1 MAIEVLWARK
11 AHICHPPVNQLGM
24 PSGELLSSE
33 LGGGKS
39 ADPTYAVDV
48 DTAVRLLE
56 TDAERGLDAQQVS
69 EKTAKFGANELPSE
83 PPTPWWS
90 LVLGQIREVVIILLL
105 VAGAIAAA
113 LGEWLDATAILLI
126 IVLNAALGLY
136 QHFKSERAMA
146 ALRNLAAPMARVVRS
161 GVIGRVT
168 SRDLVPGDR
177 IELEAGDSIPAD
189 IRLLK
194 SCQFGTHEATL
205 TGESTPVEKD
215 YSLVLGLKTPLGDRR
230 NMAYMGSL
238 VTRGRASGVVVA
250 TGMQTELG
258 RVAGMLRDQKPPTP
272 LLVERISRL
281 GRNLVVICIILVGV
295 IAALQLSRGQSW
307 LHTLQLAVSLAVA
320 AVPEGLPA
328 VLTITLALGAQRLAQ
343 RSALIR
349 KLASVETL
357 GSVTTIC
364 SDKTGTLTRN
374 EMTVQEVVAS
384 DQNWQVTGVGYA
396 PDGAVLRHPGRQG
409 QWRNQTNDH
418 ARSDQTTTAL
428 ELARAASIGLWCNN
442 ATVELAQGEERWQ
455 AIGDPTEAALVVL
468 ARKIGVVRDS
478 SRRIV
483 HEAPFDSERKMMSVV
498 TIDLNSN
505 YELLVKGAPESIL
518 AATTQQLRAGDV
530 APMREEDRER
540 VRGYCEEMASR
551 ALRVLALAYRPATS
565 AIDAKE
571 EELIFAGLV
580 GMIDPPRV
588 EAKEAVSTCH
598 AAGIRPVM
606 ITGDHPAT
614 ARAIGRELGILSD
627 QGEVAI
633 GQEIDSW
640 PDAKLLEQA
649 PFIDVYARVSPESK
663 LRIVH
668 ALQKRGEVVAMTGD
682 GVNDAPAIKAADIGI
697 AMGITG
703 TDATKEASAMIL
715 LNDDFATIVAAV
727 EEGRRIYANIQRFV
741 HYLLAGNAGKLMFMF
756 AATLLSWPAPLLAIQ
771 VLWLNLITDGLPAL
785 ALGAEKSG
793 GGLMEQPP
801 RGTQEPLIG
810 RRRAF
815 RILWHGGLTALS
827 ALVGFFIVYQH
838 DPMKLA
844 EAQVVAF
851 CVLGFA
857 QLAYALTCRSDRQT
871 FFELGVAS
879 NRALLAATGASFML
893 QLAVILIPACHK
905 AFGVEAYPTLAEWG
919 LIGVLSIFPALVIE
933 ITKKLGDDP
942 SRRRGSNPLGSRND
956 VAAW

>member
-1 MAIEVLWARK
+1 MATEVSWARK
-11 AHICHPPVNQLGM
+11 ARISHPSVKQLEI
-24 PSGELLSSE
+24 PDGELPPSE
-33 LGGGKS
+33 PGAATS
-39 ADPTYAVDV
+39 ADPWHAVDV
-48 DTAVRLLE
+48 NAAVRLLE
-56 TDAERGLDAQQVS
+56 TDAEQGLDAQQVS
-69 EKTAKFGANELPSE
+69 RQTARFGANELASE

-90 LVLGQIREVVIILLL
+90 LVLGQLREIVVILLL
-105 VAGAIAAA
+105 VAGVIAAA

-126 IVLNAALGLY
+126 IALNAALGLY
-136 QHFKSERAMA
+136 QHFKSERALA
-146 ALRNLAAPMARVVRS
+146 ALRNLAAPMARVVRL
-161 GVIGRVT
+161 GEARRVP
-168 SRDLVPGDR
+168 SRELVPGDR

-194 SCQFGTHEATL
+194 SYQFETHEAAL

-215 YSLVLGLKTPLGDRR
+215 HTLVLGLKTPLGDRR
-230 NMAYMGSL
+230 NMVYLGSL
-238 VTRGRASGVVVA
+238 ATRGRASGVVVA

-258 RVAGMLRDQKPPTP
+258 RVAGMLRNQKPPTP

-295 IAALQLSRGQSW
+295 IAALQLLRGQSW
-307 LHTLQLAVSLAVA
+307 LDTLQLAVSLAVA

-328 VLTITLALGAQRLAQ
+328 VLTITLAIGAQRLAQ

-374 EMTVQEVVAS
+374 EMTVQEVVTS
-384 DQNWQVTGVGYA
+384 DQSWQVTGVGYA
-396 PDGAVLRHPGRQG
+396 PDGDVLRQAGGQD
-409 QWRNQTNDH
+409 QWRSRTNGDARCDQT
-418 ARSDQTTTAL
+418 TTTAL

-442 ATVELAQGEERWQ
+442 ATVERAEDEAHWQ

-468 ARKIGVVRDS
+468 ARKVGVVRDS

-483 HEAPFDSERKMMSVV
+483 HESPFDSERKMMSVV

-518 AATTQQLRAGDV
+518 AVTTRQLRAGGV
-530 APMREEDRER
+530 APMRDEDRSR
-540 VRGYCEEMASR
+540 IRGYCEEMAGR
-551 ALRVLALAYRPATS
+551 ALRVLALAYRPANGAS
-565 AIDAKE
+565 DAKE
-571 EELIFAGLV
+571 DELVFAGLV
-580 GMIDPPRV
+580 GMIDPPRA
-588 EAKEAVSTCH
+588 EAQEAVSKCH

-614 ARAIGRELGILSD
+614 ARAIGRALGILSE

-633 GQEIDSW
+633 GQDIDSW

-649 PFIDVYARVSPESK
+649 PRIDVYARVSPESK

-668 ALQKRGEVVAMTGD
+668 ALQKRGNVVAMTGD
-682 GVNDAPAIKAADIGI
+682 GVNDAPAVKAADIGI

-715 LNDDFATIVAAV
+715 LNDNFATIVAAV

-801 RGTQEPLIG
+801 RGTNEPLIG

-827 ALVGFFIVYQH
+827 ALVGFFLVYQH
-838 DPMKLA
+838 DAMKLA

-857 QLAYALTCRSDRQT
+857 QLAYALSCRSDRET
-871 FFELGVAS
+871 LFELGAAS
-879 NRALLAATGASFML
+879 NRALLAATGASSIL
-893 QLAVILIPACHK
+893 QLAVILIPACHQ
-905 AFGVEAYPTLAEWG
+905 AFGVEAYPTLGEWA
-919 LIGVLSIFPALVIE
+919 LIGVLSILPALIIE
-933 ITKKLGDDP
+933 VTKKLG
-942 SRRRGSNPLGSRND
+942 RSRND
-956 VAAW
+956 AAAS